1 MTPRLR
7 LLFLGLIALAAVL
20 ATASVVLLVT
30 RGGGAANAGSQIG
43 GPFTLTGEDGQK
55 VSDTDFRGRYMLLFF
70 GFTHCPDV
78 CPLTL
83 QRIADALEAA
93 PELKDKVT
101 PVLISVDP
109 ERDTPAA
116 MKEYV
121 AYFGPTFRGL
131 TGSPDEIAAVL
142 AAYGVYARKVKL
154 EGSALDYTVDHSSFI
169 YLFGPD
175 GAFLTVFD
183 PQQDS
188 AALAAKLKETVK

>member
-7 LLFLGLIALAAVL
+7 LLFLGLIALAAVI
-20 ATASVVLLVT
+20 ATAAVVLLVT
-30 RGGGAANAGSQIG
+30 QGGGSAGAGRQIG
-43 GPFTLTGEDGQK
+43 GPFTLIGEDGQK
-55 VSDTDFRGRYMLLFF
+55 VSDSDFRGRYLLVFF

-78 CPLTL
+78 CPMTL

-101 PVLISVDP
+101 PLLISVDP

-121 AYFGPTFRGL
+121 AYFGPAFRGL
-131 TGSPDEIAAVL
+131 TGTPDEIAAVL
-142 AAYGVYARKVKL
+142 KAYGVYAKKVKL

-169 YLFGPD
+169 YLLGPD
-175 GAFLTVFD
+175 GRFITLFD

-188 AALAAKLKETVK
+188 AALAARLKETVK